1 MGQNEERLNPANV
14 TSDERSE
21 LLERSLELSTLG
33 DWVGE
38 VAGGSRGRLV
48 LVAGEAGV
56 GKTTLLRR
64 LEEERRDGARFLWG
78 ACEALFTP
86 RPLGPLL
93 DVAEL
98 TGGEL
103 AEVLAAESKPH
114 DVVRALVRE
123 LRAQA
128 PTVVVLEDLHWADE
142 ATLDV
147 MRLLPRRIAGMP
159 ALATAARGGVGRPAA
174 GGLVASRSACGRC
187 LRPPR
192 GMPGRR
198 HAHPRARRRG

>member
-86 RPLGPLL
+86 RPLG
-93 DVAEL
+93 AM
-98 TGGEL
+98 
-103 AEVLAAESKPH
+103 
-114 DVVRALVRE
+114 
-123 LRAQA
+123 
-128 PTVVVLEDLHWADE
+128 
-142 ATLDV
+142 LDV

-159 ALATAARGGVGRPAA
+159 ALVLATYRDDELDREHPLRIVLGELG
-174 GGLVASRSACGRC
+174 SREGIER
-187 LRPPR
+187 
-192 GMPGRR
+192 
-198 HAHPRARRRG
+198 

>member
-78 ACEALFTP
+78 ACEALFTA

-93 DVAEL
+93 DIAEL

-103 AEVLAAESKPH
+103 ADVVSTGAKPH
-114 DVVRALVRE
+114 DVVGALLGE
-123 LRAQA
+123 LGSRA
-128 PTVVVLEDLHWADE
+128 PTVLVLEDLHW
-142 ATLDV
+142 
-147 MRLLPRRIAGMP
+147 
-159 ALATAARGGVGRPAA
+159 
-174 GGLVASRSACGRC
+174 
-187 LRPPR
+187 
-192 GMPGRR
+192 
-198 HAHPRARRRG
+198 